1 MRPAD
6 NGKPRRLWDLRGDNQ
21 KASCNTTKPNGSQR
35 INQPPKAI
43 AKKFGCVYAVY
54 VRDLG
59 VISRVG
65 IYGDAAAAIA
75 AAKMLNE
82 VFAEGAT

>member
-21 KASCNTTKPNGSQR
+21 KAFKDTTKPNGSHR
-35 INQPPKAI
+35 IIQPPKAI
-43 AKKFGCVYAVY
+43 AKKFGCVHAVY

-65 IYGDAAAAIA
+65 LYGDAAAAIA